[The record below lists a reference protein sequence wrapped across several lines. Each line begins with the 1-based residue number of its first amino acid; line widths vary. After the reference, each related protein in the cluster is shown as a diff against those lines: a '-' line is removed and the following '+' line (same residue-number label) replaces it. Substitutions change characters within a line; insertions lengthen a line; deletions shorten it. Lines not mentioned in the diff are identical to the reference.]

1 MKIMGRQ
8 KKMKSQR
15 KDESGPFHV
24 GLGAFVA
31 APAIPLPLSPS
42 FFLYPPCLPF
52 SHSSLGKQQRL
63 QDRRKP
69 RPRTARSDSLFFM
82 QFPRFVCPRHR
93 APHDSFP
100 LPPPPPAGAS
110 IPRTAAR
117 EKRLSEHENL
127 RAPRPLR
134 PSM

>member
-1 MKIMGRQ
+1 MEIMGWQ
-8 KKMKSQR
+8 KKMKSWR

-31 APAIPLPLSPS
+31 APSIPLFFVPS
-42 FFLYPPCLPF
+42 CLPF

-93 APHDSFP
+93 APHDSFSSP
-100 LPPPPPAGAS
+100 SAS
-110 IPRTAAR
+110 VPRTTTR

-134 PSM
+134 PPHECGR